1 MIGNL
6 SLLHTVWLSIVNSS
20 NTGIDPDL
28 HVVITVIA
36 GALVHNDAEQPMGM
50 ILTLG
55 LLTFKISCYHLWF
68 QIHVLWSGDIIL
80 HDLVECIAILIVHSL
95 TNTWY
100 QSIPLHIK
108 IPNINSKGVSNE
120 LSIHFEVN
128 ECVHGFFLND
138 ALMEVLYN
146 TWKHIPWALSKVEVI
161 FFLNTPL
168 CKKKWTL
175 MFGYTVDESIYG

>member
-36 GALVHNDAEQPMGM
+36 GALVHNDAEQPMGI

-68 QIHVLWSGDIIL
+68 RIHVLWSGDIIL
-80 HDLVECIAILIVHSL
+80 HDLVECIAILIVQSL

-128 ECVHGFFLND
+128 DWCGNEKRSIARGQE
-138 ALMEVLYN
+138 ASLMDSVQSDYGITDN
-146 TWKHIPWALSKVEVI
+146 MRISWGKSKR
-161 FFLNTPL
+161 FSF
-168 CKKKWTL
+168 
-175 MFGYTVDESIYG
+175 